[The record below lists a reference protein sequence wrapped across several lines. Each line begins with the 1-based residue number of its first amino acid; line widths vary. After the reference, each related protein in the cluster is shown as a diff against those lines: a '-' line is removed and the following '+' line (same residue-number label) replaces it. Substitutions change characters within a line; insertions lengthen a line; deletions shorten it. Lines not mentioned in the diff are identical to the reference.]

1 MAIGVER
8 AGDAATMGDL
18 FTAEPDPL
26 MNTSDALGATLS
38 DAVKAGKLLESSR
51 GNILELL
58 AGSTNP
64 AFPASVQEL
73 VDGGHWEELNDR
85 FFKKLAFG
93 TSGLRGRTIG
103 RIVTKAERGAAAE
116 GERPDL
122 PCTGTN
128 ALNFYNVTRATR
140 GLCAFAR
147 KYFAEN
153 GKSGR
158 PSLVFS
164 HDTRHFSREFAEFA
178 AKVAARSGVDAWLF
192 ESFRPTPELSFAVRQ
207 LNATGG
213 VMITASHNPAH
224 DNGYKVYF
232 QDGDPIIDPV
242 ATGILNEVNAV
253 QSDSFGPEPEADQGK
268 VTLIGKEIDEAY
280 FERLKGVMLN
290 PALLEKA
297 KGLKIVYTPIHGTG
311 GVHVPR
317 LLGSLGFNFLTVPEQ
332 DIPDGRFPTVASPNP
347 ENASALKMAMD
358 LADREKADIVIATDP
373 DCDRMGVAVRNGQGS
388 LQLITGN
395 QIGSLMAWY
404 RTKTMFENG
413 WLNETNRKQA
423 TIVKTYVTTR
433 LQDAVAHRHGVGV
446 VNTLTGFKYIGGKL
460 GKYERG
466 LPADLQAR
474 YRQMDDAESREA
486 RLRHSK
492 FFIFG
497 GEESYGYMCVDWM
510 RDKDGNG
517 AVLMFA
523 ELAAYAAGQGLTV
536 PELLDRVY
544 LDYGYFHEQSE
555 NLVFEGASG
564 AATMKKLMDSF
575 SAHPPTVLAGVKV
588 ASMLDFGTM
597 DLKDE
602 EGDPVP
608 KENMFMLT
616 LEDDRRFVIR
626 PSGTEPKIKVYFF
639 GEHRPAEGGK
649 LDPAALPAIK
659 SRTAAGL
666 TELWKFIQED
676 VASRLAE

>member
-1 MAIGVER
+1 
-8 AGDAATMGDL
+8 
-18 FTAEPDPL
+18 
-26 MNTSDALGATLS
+26 MNHTDALGATLS
-38 DAVKAGKLLESSR
+38 DAVKSGHLLESSR
-51 GNILELL
+51 MNILELL

-73 VDGGHWEELNDR
+73 VGGGHWNELNDR

-103 RIVTKAERGAAAE
+103 KIITAAE
-116 GERPDL
+116 QGSADAGARPEL

-140 GLCAFAR
+140 GLCAFVK
-147 KYFAEN
+147 KYFAGH
-153 GKSGR
+153 GKSGK

-178 AKVAARSGVDAWLF
+178 ARVTAESGVDAYLF
-192 ESFRPTPELSFAVRQ
+192 ENFRPTPELSFAVRQ

-253 QSDSFGPEPEADQGK
+253 QSDSFDPEPEAAQGK
-268 VTLIGKEIDEAY
+268 ITIIGKELDDAY
-280 FERLKGVMLN
+280 FGRLKGVMLN

-311 GVHVPR
+311 SVFVPR
-317 LLGSLGFNFLTVPEQ
+317 LLKELGFNFLTVPEQ
-332 DIPDGRFPTVASPNP
+332 DIPDGRFPTVSSPNP
-347 ENASALKMAMD
+347 ENASALKMAMN
-358 LADREKADIVIATDP
+358 LADQEQADLVIATDP
-373 DCDRMGVAVRNGQGS
+373 DCDRMGVAVRNAGGT

-404 RTKTMFENG
+404 RTKTMFEIG
-413 WLNETNRKQA
+413 WLNEANRKQA
-423 TIVKTYVTTR
+423 AIVKTFVTTR
-433 LQDAVAHRHGVGV
+433 LQETVAHAFGVHV

-466 LPADLQAR
+466 LPAGIQAQ
-474 YRQMDDAESREA
+474 YRSMSEADTRAA
-486 RLRHSK
+486 RLKDSK

-497 GEESYGYMCVDWM
+497 GEESYGYMGVDWI

-523 ELAAYAAGQGLTV
+523 ELAAYAAGKGLTV
-536 PELLDRVY
+536 PGLLDEVY
-544 LDYGYFHEQSE
+544 LEYGYFHEQSE

-564 AATMKKLMDSF
+564 AATMKKLMASF
-575 SAHPPTVLAGVKV
+575 SARQPEELAGVKV
-588 ASMLDFGTM
+588 AAMLDFGTM
-597 DLKDE
+597 EIHDE
-602 EGDPVP
+602 EGDLVP
-608 KENMFMLT
+608 KENMLMFT
-616 LEDDRRFVIR
+616 LADDRRFVVR

-639 GEHRPAEGGK
+639 GEHQPRDGEK
-649 LDPAALPAIK
+649 LDAADLPKIK
-659 SRTAAGL
+659 AETAAGL
-666 TELWKFIQED
+666 TELWKFIQQD
-676 VASRLAE
+676 VEQRLAE

>member
-1 MAIGVER
+1 
-8 AGDAATMGDL
+8 
-18 FTAEPDPL
+18 
-26 MNTSDALGATLS
+26 MNNTTALGATLS
-38 DAVKAGKLLESSR
+38 EAVKAGHLLESSR
-51 GNILELL
+51 VNILELL

-64 AFPASVQEL
+64 AFPASVEEL
-73 VDGGHWEELNDR
+73 VRAGHWDELNDR

-103 RIVTKAERGAAAE
+103 RIITEAEQGSAAA
-116 GERPDL
+116 GERPEL

-140 GLCAFAR
+140 GMCAFVK
-147 KYFAEN
+147 KYFAEH
-153 GKSGR
+153 GKAGK

-178 AKVAARSGVDAWLF
+178 AKVTAQSGVDAYLF
-192 ESFRPTPELSFAVRQ
+192 ENFRPTPELSFAVRQ

-253 QSDSFGPEPEADQGK
+253 QSDSFDPVPEAEQGK
-268 VTLIGKEIDEAY
+268 VTIIGKEIDDAY
-280 FERLKGVMLN
+280 FARLKGVMLN

-297 KGLKIVYTPIHGTG
+297 RSLKIIYTPIHGTG
-311 GVHVPR
+311 SVFVPR
-317 LLGSLGFNFLTVPEQ
+317 LLSTLGFNFLTVPEQ
-332 DIPDGRFPTVASPNP
+332 DIPDGRFPTVSSPNP

-358 LADREKADIVIATDP
+358 LADLEKADIVIATDP
-373 DCDRMGVAVRNGQGS
+373 DCDRMGVAVRDADGK

-404 RTKTMFENG
+404 RTKTMFEIG
-413 WLNETNRKQA
+413 WLNNTNRKNA
-423 TIVKTYVTTR
+423 AIVKTFVTTR
-433 LQDAVAHRHGVGV
+433 LQETVAHAYGVHV

-466 LPADLQAR
+466 LPADIQAR
-474 YRQMDDAESREA
+474 YRSMTEEETRAA
-486 RLRHSK
+486 RLQHSK

-497 GEESYGYMCVDWM
+497 GEESYGYMGVDWM

-523 ELAAYAAGQGLTV
+523 ELAAYAASKSLTV
-536 PELLDRVY
+536 PGLLDEVY
-544 LDYGYFHEQSE
+544 LEYGYFHEQSE
-555 NLVFEGASG
+555 NLTFEGASG
-564 AATMKKLMDSF
+564 AATMKKLMESF
-575 SAHPPTVLAGVKV
+575 SARQPRELAGVKV
-588 ASMLDFGTM
+588 AAMLDFGTM
-597 DLKDE
+597 EIYDE
-602 EGDPVP
+602 EGDLVP
-608 KENMFMLT
+608 KENMLMFT
-616 LEDDRRFVIR
+616 LEDDRRFVVR

-639 GEHRPAEGGK
+639 GQHPPKEGTK
-649 LDPAALPAIK
+649 LAAADLPKIK
-659 SRTAAGL
+659 EETAAGL
-666 TELWKFIQED
+666 TELWKFIQQD
-676 VASRLAE
+676 VATRLAE

>member
-1 MAIGVER
+1 
-8 AGDAATMGDL
+8 
-18 FTAEPDPL
+18 
-26 MNTSDALGATLS
+26 MNQTDALGATLS
-38 DAVKAGKLLESSR
+38 EAVKSGHLLESSR
-51 GNILELL
+51 SNILELL

-73 VDGGHWEELNDR
+73 VSGGHWNELNDR
-85 FFKKLAFG
+85 FFRKLAFG

-103 RIVTKAERGAAAE
+103 KIITAAEQGSAAA
-116 GERPDL
+116 GARPEL

-140 GLCAFAR
+140 GLCAFVK
-147 KYFAEN
+147 KYFAEH
-153 GKSGR
+153 GKPGK

-178 AKVAARSGVDAWLF
+178 ARVTAESGVDAYLF
-192 ESFRPTPELSFAVRQ
+192 ENFRPTPELSFAVRQ

-242 ATGILNEVNAV
+242 ATGILSEVNAV
-253 QSDSFGPEPEADQGK
+253 QSDSFDPEPEAAQGK
-268 VTLIGKEIDEAY
+268 ITIIGKELDDAY

-297 KGLKIVYTPIHGTG
+297 QGLKIVYTPIHGTG
-311 GVHVPR
+311 SVFVPR
-317 LLGSLGFNFLTVPEQ
+317 LLKELKFNFLTVPEQ
-332 DIPDGRFPTVASPNP
+332 DIPDGRFPTVSSPNP

-358 LADREKADIVIATDP
+358 LADQEQADIVIATDP
-373 DCDRMGVAVRNGQGS
+373 DCDRMGVAVRNANGT

-404 RTKTMFENG
+404 RTKTMFEIG
-413 WLNETNRKQA
+413 WLNEANRKHA
-423 TIVKTYVTTR
+423 AIVKTFVTTR
-433 LQDAVAHRHGVGV
+433 LQETVAHAFGVHV

-466 LPADLQAR
+466 LPADIQAQ
-474 YRQMDDAESREA
+474 YRSMSEADTRAA
-486 RLRHSK
+486 RLEYSK

-497 GEESYGYMCVDWM
+497 GEESYGYMGVDWI

-523 ELAAYAAGQGLTV
+523 ELAAYAASKGLTV
-536 PELLDRVY
+536 PGLLDEVY
-544 LDYGYFHEQSE
+544 LEYGYFHEQSE

-564 AATMKKLMDSF
+564 AATMKKLMASF
-575 SAHPPTVLAGVKV
+575 SARQPTELAGVKV
-588 ASMLDFGTM
+588 AAMLDFGTM
-597 DLKDE
+597 EIHDE
-602 EGDPVP
+602 EGDLVP
-608 KENMFMLT
+608 RENMLMFT
-616 LEDDRRFVIR
+616 LADDRRFVVR

-639 GEHRPAEGGK
+639 GEHRPRDGEK
-649 LDPAALPAIK
+649 LNAADLPAIK
-659 SRTAAGL
+659 ASTAAGL
-666 TELWKFIQED
+666 TELWKFIQQD
-676 VASRLAE
+676 VGQRLAE